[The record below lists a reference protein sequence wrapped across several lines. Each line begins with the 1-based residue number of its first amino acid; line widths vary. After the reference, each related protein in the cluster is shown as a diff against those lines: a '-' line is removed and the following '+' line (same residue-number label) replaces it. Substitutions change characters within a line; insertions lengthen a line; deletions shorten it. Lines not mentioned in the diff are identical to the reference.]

1 MDLLIEIGNTNLKY
15 TFLENKK
22 YTNKNQLFI
31 DTNLSQLLQFKEGI
45 SRVFIDNFNDDSCLK
60 EVTTF

>member
-31 DTNLSQLLQFKEGI
+31 DTN
-45 SRVFIDNFNDDSCLK
+45 
-60 EVTTF
+60 